1 MFDLSIVSTMSNQHE
16 PRTLIKS
23 REVLQSLK
31 DRQEF
36 TKYQTFDRLLQEI
49 WMDISR
55 EAQAGRTKYVFKI
68 ANNQHMRNLPQLQ
81 NPINMTLFISDF
93 MDILKK
99 EYIDCKIEYVET
111 KGYEDKVIEQIIV
124 IDWS

>member
-1 MFDLSIVSTMSNQHE
+1 MLDQHE

-31 DRQEF
+31 GGQEF
-36 TKYQTFDRLLQEI
+36 KKYQIFDRFLQVI
-49 WMDISR
+49 W
-55 EAQAGRTKYVFKI
+55 EAIKTEAEAGKTKYVFKI
-68 ANNQHMRNLPQLQ
+68 NNNYIQIMSHRVNIPSQLQ
-81 NPINMTLFISDF
+81 NPVDILLFITEF
-93 MDILKK
+93 IEVLKK

-111 KGYEDKVIEQIIV
+111 KGYEDKVIEQLIV

>member
-1 MFDLSIVSTMSNQHE
+1 MSNLDG

-31 DRQEF
+31 GGDELNR
-36 TKYQTFDRLLQEI
+36 YQTFDHLLQVI
-49 WMDISR
+49 WADIKQV
-55 EAQAGRTKYVFKI
+55 ATIGNTKYVFKI
-68 ANNQHMRNLPQLQ
+68 TNIQRIHNLPQLK
-81 NPINMTLFISDF
+81 NPINMTLFITDF

-99 EYIDCKIEYVET
+99 EYLDCKIEYVET
-111 KGYEDKVIEQIIV
+111 KGYEDKVIEQLIV

>member
-1 MFDLSIVSTMSNQHE
+1 MSNE

-31 DRQEF
+31 DRNEF
-36 TKYQTFDRLLQEI
+36 EKYQKFDHLLKLI
-49 WMDISR
+49 WADISR
-55 EAQAGRTKYVFKI
+55 EAQGGKTKYVFKI
-68 ANNQHMRNLPQLQ
+68 TNNSHMTQIPQLN
-81 NPINMTLFISDF
+81 NPINRTLFITDF

>member
-1 MFDLSIVSTMSNQHE
+1 MLNQHE

-31 DRQEF
+31 GGKEF
-36 TKYQTFDRLLQEI
+36 AKYQTFDHLLQII
-49 WMDISR
+49 WMDVKR
-55 EAQAGRTKYVFKI
+55 EAEAAKTKYVFKI
-68 ANNQHMRNLPQLQ
+68 ANNRWGSIGVLSQLQ
-81 NPINMTLFISDF
+81 NPVNVLAFITEF
-93 MDILKK
+93 IEVLKK

-111 KGYEDKVIEQIIV
+111 KGYEDKVIEQLIV

>member
-1 MFDLSIVSTMSNQHE
+1 MYNQHE
-16 PRTLIKS
+16 PRTLVKS

-31 DRQEF
+31 GGKEF
-36 TKYQTFDRLLQEI
+36 VRYQTFDTLLQVI
-49 WMDISR
+49 WMDIKR
-55 EAQAGRTKYVFKI
+55 EAEAGKTKYVFRVDKPNKQI
-68 ANNQHMRNLPQLQ
+68 GSLSELQ
-81 NPINMTLFISDF
+81 NPITMTLFIMDF

-111 KGYEDKVIEQIIV
+111 KGYEDKLIERVIV

>member
-1 MFDLSIVSTMSNQHE
+1 MSNE

-31 DRQEF
+31 DRNEF
-36 TKYQTFDRLLQEI
+36 EKYQTFDRLLQLI
-49 WMDISR
+49 WTDVR
-55 EAQAGRTKYVFKI
+55 NEARAGNTKYLFKI
-68 ANNQHMRNLPQLQ
+68 NNNHWTSSFTHLH
-81 NPINMTLFISDF
+81 NPINMTLFITDF

>member
-1 MFDLSIVSTMSNQHE
+1 MLNQHE

-31 DRQEF
+31 DRNEF
-36 TKYQTFDRLLQEI
+36 AKYQTFDRLLQEI
-49 WMDISR
+49 WMDVGR
-55 EAQAGRTKYVFKI
+55 EAQAGKTKYVFKI
-68 ANNQHMRNLPQLQ
+68 TNNQRIHYNLPQLN
-81 NPINMTLFISDF
+81 NPINMTLFITDF

-99 EYIDCKIEYVET
+99 EYLDCKIEYVET
-111 KGYEDKVIEQIIV
+111 KGYEDKVIEQLIV

>member
-1 MFDLSIVSTMSNQHE
+1 MLNQHE

-31 DRQEF
+31 DRNEF
-36 TKYQTFDRLLQEI
+36 AKYQTFDRLLQEI
-49 WMDISR
+49 WKDVGHA
-55 EAQAGRTKYVFKI
+55 AQGGNTKYLFKI
-68 ANNQHMRNLPQLQ
+68 TNNQHMRRLPQLN
-81 NPINMTLFISDF
+81 NPINMTLFITDF

-99 EYIDCKIEYVET
+99 EYLDCKIEYVET
-111 KGYEDKVIEQIIV
+111 KGYEDKVIEQLIV

>member
-1 MFDLSIVSTMSNQHE
+1 MSNE

-31 DRQEF
+31 DRNEF
-36 TKYQTFDRLLQEI
+36 TKYQTFDHLLKVI
-49 WMDISR
+49 WADISR
-55 EAQAGRTKYVFKI
+55 EAQGGNTKYVFKI
-68 ANNQHMRNLPQLQ
+68 TNNPYIRQLPQLN
-81 NPINMTLFISDF
+81 NPINMTLFITDF

-111 KGYEDKVIEQIIV
+111 KGYEDKVIEQLIV

>member
-1 MFDLSIVSTMSNQHE
+1 MSKE

-31 DRQEF
+31 DRNEF
-36 TKYQTFDRLLQEI
+36 TKYQTFDTLLQMI
-49 WMDISR
+49 WMDVSGG
-55 EAQAGRTKYVFKI
+55 AQGGNTKYVFKI
-68 ANNQHMRNLPQLQ
+68 TNNPHIRQLRQ
-81 NPINMTLFISDF
+81 LNNSINMTLFITDF

>member
-1 MFDLSIVSTMSNQHE
+1 MYNRDE
-16 PRTLIKS
+16 PRTLVKS

-31 DRQEF
+31 GGQEF
-36 TKYQTFDRLLQEI
+36 RKYQTFHNLLLVI
-49 WMDISR
+49 WMDLKR
-55 EAQAGRTKYVFKI
+55 EAEAGKTKYVFRVDT
-68 ANNQHMRNLPQLQ
+68 NQNIKSLPLIE
-81 NPINMTLFISDF
+81 NPITMTLFIMDF

-111 KGYEDKVIEQIIV
+111 KGYEDKVIERVIV

>member
-1 MFDLSIVSTMSNQHE
+1 MLNHYE

-23 REVLQSLK
+23 RKVLQSLK
-31 DRQEF
+31 GGDEF
-36 TKYQTFDRLLQEI
+36 EKYQTFDRLLQVI
-49 WMDISR
+49 WMDIKR
-55 EAQAGRTKYVFKI
+55 EAEAGNKKYVFKI
-68 ANNQHMRNLPQLQ
+68 TNNPHMRRLPQLN
-81 NPINMTLFISDF
+81 NPINSILFITDF

-99 EYIDCKIEYVET
+99 EYLDCKIEYVET

>member
-1 MFDLSIVSTMSNQHE
+1 MSINQHE
-16 PRTLIKS
+16 PRTLVKS

-31 DRQEF
+31 GGKEF
-36 TKYQTFDRLLQEI
+36 VRYQAFDTLLQVI
-49 WMDISR
+49 WMDIKR
-55 EAQAGRTKYVFKI
+55 EAEAGKTKYVFRVDTNEQI
-68 ANNQHMRNLPQLQ
+68 RNLSQLQ
-81 NPINMTLFISDF
+81 NPITMTLFIMDF

-111 KGYEDKVIEQIIV
+111 KGYEDKVIERLIV

>member
-1 MFDLSIVSTMSNQHE
+1 MSHHG

-31 DRQEF
+31 GGQEII
-36 TKYQTFDRLLQEI
+36 KYETFDLLLQKI
-49 WMDISR
+49 WSDIKGYASS
-55 EAQAGRTKYVFKI
+55 GNTKYVFKFDK
-68 ANNQHMRNLPQLQ
+68 NQHIRMLPHT
-81 NPINMTLFISDF
+81 NNSINMTLFITDF

-99 EYIDCKIEYVET
+99 EYIDCKIEYSET
-111 KGYEDKVIEQIIV
+111 KGYEGNVIEQIII

>member
-1 MFDLSIVSTMSNQHE
+1 MSNE

-31 DRQEF
+31 DRNEF
-36 TKYQTFDRLLQEI
+36 TKYQTFDHLLQVI
-49 WMDISR
+49 WRDIKQLATS
-55 EAQAGRTKYVFKI
+55 GNTKYVFKI
-68 ANNQHMRNLPQLQ
+68 TNNRWNPNIQNLS
-81 NPINMTLFISDF
+81 NSIDMTLFITDF

>member
-1 MFDLSIVSTMSNQHE
+1 MLNQNE

-31 DRQEF
+31 DRNEF
-36 TKYQTFDRLLQEI
+36 NKYQTFDRLLQLI
-49 WMDISR
+49 WMDIKR
-55 EAQAGRTKYVFKI
+55 EAEGGKTKYVFKI
-68 ANNQHMRNLPQLQ
+68 NNNRWNGNIQNLPQLQ
-81 NPINMTLFISDF
+81 NPINMMLFITEF
-93 MDILKK
+93 IEVLKK

-111 KGYEDKVIEQIIV
+111 KGYEDKVIEQLIV

>member
-1 MFDLSIVSTMSNQHE
+1 MYNRDE
-16 PRTLIKS
+16 PRTLVKS

-31 DRQEF
+31 GGKEF
-36 TKYQTFDRLLQEI
+36 VRYQTFDTLLQVI
-49 WMDISR
+49 WMDIKR
-55 EAQAGRTKYVFKI
+55 EAESGNTKYVFKI
-68 ANNQHMRNLPQLQ
+68 TNSHWDRTIRMLPQLE
-81 NPINMTLFISDF
+81 NPITMTLFIMDF

-111 KGYEDKVIEQIIV
+111 KGYEDKLIERLIV

>member
-1 MFDLSIVSTMSNQHE
+1 MSKE

-31 DRQEF
+31 DRNEF
-36 TKYQTFDRLLQEI
+36 TKYQTFDHLLKVI
-49 WMDISR
+49 WADISR
-55 EAQAGRTKYVFKI
+55 EAQGGNKKYVFKI
-68 ANNQHMRNLPQLQ
+68 TNNQYMGQLPQLK
-81 NPINMTLFISDF
+81 NPINMTLFITDF

>member
-1 MFDLSIVSTMSNQHE
+1 MSNHHE

-31 DRQEF
+31 GGKEF
-36 TKYQTFDRLLQEI
+36 TKYQMFDRFLQVI
-49 WMDISR
+49 WDNIKQ
-55 EAQAGRTKYVFKI
+55 EAEAGKTKYVFKI
-68 ANNQHMRNLPQLQ
+68 TNYTIHMLPQLQ
-81 NPINMTLFISDF
+81 DPVNMILFINEF
-93 MDILKK
+93 IEILKK

-111 KGYEDKVIEQIIV
+111 KGYEDKVIEQLIV

>member
-1 MFDLSIVSTMSNQHE
+1 MSNE

-31 DRQEF
+31 GRYEF
-36 TKYQTFDRLLQEI
+36 NKYQAFDRLQRVI
-49 WMDISR
+49 WDGVKCNA
-55 EAQAGRTKYVFKI
+55 EAGKTKYVFNL
-68 ANNQHMRNLPQLQ
+68 ANKYWNQAIQTFPQL
-81 NPINMTLFISDF
+81 INSDNMRLFITDF

-99 EYIDCKIEYVET
+99 EYIDCKIECVEI
-111 KGYEDKVIEQIIV
+111 KGYCDKFVEQIIV

>member
-1 MFDLSIVSTMSNQHE
+1 MSKE

-31 DRQEF
+31 DRNEF
-36 TKYQTFDRLLQEI
+36 TKYQTFDHLLQLI
-49 WMDISR
+49 WYDISR
-55 EAQAGRTKYVFKI
+55 EAQGGNTKYVFKI
-68 ANNQHMRNLPQLQ
+68 TNNQHIRQFRQLN
-81 NPINMTLFISDF
+81 NPSIIINTTLFITDF

>member
-1 MFDLSIVSTMSNQHE
+1 MLDQQE
-16 PRTLIKS
+16 PRTLVKS

-31 DRQEF
+31 GGKEF
-36 TKYQTFDRLLQEI
+36 VRYQTFDTLLQVI
-49 WMDISR
+49 WRDIKR
-55 EAQAGRTKYVFKI
+55 EAEAGATKYVFRVDTNEHI
-68 ANNQHMRNLPQLQ
+68 RDLRQLQ
-81 NPINMTLFISDF
+81 NPITMTLFIMDF

-111 KGYEDKVIEQIIV
+111 KGYDDKVIERLIV

>member
-1 MFDLSIVSTMSNQHE
+1 MLNQHE

-31 DRQEF
+31 DRNEF
-36 TKYQTFDRLLQEI
+36 QKYQAFDRLLLKI
-49 WMDISR
+49 WKDISR
-55 EAQAGRTKYVFKI
+55 EAQGGNTKYVFKI
-68 ANNQHMRNLPQLQ
+68 TNNHWDQTIQMLPQLN
-81 NPINMTLFISDF
+81 NPINMTLFITDF

>member
-1 MFDLSIVSTMSNQHE
+1 MSHE

-31 DRQEF
+31 GGQEF
-36 TKYQTFDRLLQEI
+36 KKYQTFDGLLRVIWDDIKQEA
-49 WMDISR
+49 
-55 EAQAGRTKYVFKI
+55 EAGKTKYVFKI
-68 ANNQHMRNLPQLQ
+68 ANNRWDQILGNLPQLK
-81 NPINMTLFISDF
+81 NPINMTLFITDF

-111 KGYEDKVIEQIIV
+111 RGYENKVIEQIIV

>member
-1 MFDLSIVSTMSNQHE
+1 MSKE

-31 DRQEF
+31 DRNEF
-36 TKYQTFDRLLQEI
+36 TKYQTFDSLLQVI
-49 WMDISR
+49 WADISR
-55 EAQAGRTKYVFKI
+55 EAQGGKTKYLFKI
-68 ANNQHMRNLPQLQ
+68 TNNRWGQTMQMLPQLN
-81 NPINMTLFISDF
+81 NPINMTLFITDF

>member
-1 MFDLSIVSTMSNQHE
+1 MSNE

-31 DRQEF
+31 DRNEF
-36 TKYQTFDRLLQEI
+36 TKYQTFDHLLKVI
-49 WMDISR
+49 WADISR
-55 EAQAGRTKYVFKI
+55 EAQGGKTKYVFKI
-68 ANNQHMRNLPQLQ
+68 ANNRWDQILGNLPQLN
-81 NPINMTLFISDF
+81 NPINMTLFITDF

-111 KGYEDKVIEQIIV
+111 KGYEDKIIEQIIV